1 MNRAIWL
8 ATNCSSCAECKRS
21 RDAFTTCQTSIYFLI
36 EISGVFVEI
45 SGVFVEISG
54 VFVEIS
60 GVFVEISGVF
70 VEISGRAKTI
80 QFLLEDNKVTFSSRK
95 FSELSNQS
103 LLEQ

>member
-60 GVFVEISGVF
+60 GVFVEISG
-70 VEISGRAKTI
+70 RAKTI